1 MCAETVAEAASPE
14 PDDDL
19 PRIGQPAPG
28 FTATTTAGEVRLSDY
43 RGRWLL
49 FISNPAVFKPIGTS
63 ELIAFS
69 AIHGELQQR
78 GFELL
83 GLSIDSVYSHIAWLR
98 NIEQLFGVRVPFPIV
113 ADLDFRIA
121 NLYRMTHKG
130 EVKVE
135 IPRWAFFVDPAGIV
149 RAMIQYPVTC
159 ARNTAE
165 ILRVADALR
174 VTEQYELAT
183 PANWLPGDD
192 TYLASASTTEVA
204 AERAANPA
212 LGALDWY
219 LVKEPLG
226 SSPRASETPKRT

>member
-1 MCAETVAEAASPE
+1 LCAETAIDVEAPE
-14 PDDDL
+14 VDDDL
-19 PRIGQPAPG
+19 PRIGQPAPP
-28 FTATTTAGEVRLSDY
+28 FTATTTAGEVRLTDY

-98 NIEQLFGVRVPFPIV
+98 SIEQHFGVQVPFPIV
-113 ADLDFRIA
+113 ADLDRRIA
-121 NLYRMTHKG
+121 NLYRMTLKG

-135 IPRWAFFVDPAGIV
+135 IPRWAFFIDPGGVV

-165 ILRVADALR
+165 ILRVADALQ
-174 VTEQYELAT
+174 VTEAYRLAT
-183 PANWLPGDD
+183 PANWVPGDD
-192 TYLASASTTEVA
+192 TYLASASTAAVA
-204 AERAANPA
+204 AERAADPA

-219 LVKEPLG
+219 LVKERLG
-226 SSPRASETPKRT
+226 PPPPTSETPKS